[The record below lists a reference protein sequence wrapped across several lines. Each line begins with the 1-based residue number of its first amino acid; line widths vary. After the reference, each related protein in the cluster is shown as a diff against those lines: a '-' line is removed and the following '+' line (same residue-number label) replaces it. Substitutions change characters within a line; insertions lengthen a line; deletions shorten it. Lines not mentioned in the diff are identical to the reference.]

1 MFYTGTEDNGD
12 PSSWSPTAH
21 VLVAGGI
28 VPSGDGGQYMATDTV
43 DILREDGIDTV
54 TGEVWYH
61 CRPMWLVFGCFMS
74 RMYHISHIA
83 CMMPFFEGGEQKEEE
98 KRAVDRRRW
107 QSRWNGVRG

>member
-1 MFYTGTEDNGD
+1 MPPPRAPPPPTHPPTHTRLCEPKYAATVGVFYTGTDDDGD

-54 TGEVWYH
+54 TGEVWHSKHVAY
-61 CRPMWLVFGCFMS
+61 CCT
-74 RMYHISHIA
+74 
-83 CMMPFFEGGEQKEEE
+83 
-98 KRAVDRRRW
+98 
-107 QSRWNGVRG
+107 